1 MKSHTTTKRAG
12 LCLPFFKQGDDLAGY
27 LDSAASVPEALQAY
41 AENLSLAAEMLRD
54 LAGSVSGREVDIEAG
69 AHCIEVTGPA
79 DLIEELI
86 GQGLLNSPDDWDKE
100 DDEEAV
106 CVAE

>member
-1 MKSHTTTKRAG
+1 MKSHTTTERAG
-12 LCLPFFKQGDDLAGY
+12 LCLPFFKQGDDLAGH
-27 LDSAASVPEALQAY
+27 LDSAASVSEALQAY
-41 AENLSLAAEMLRD
+41 AENLNLAAEMLRD

-106 CVAE
+106 RLAD